1 MIVYVL
7 LAILGLSLFWV
18 NREGMETASAL
29 ETSQTTA
36 GVIKNLHKQLSTVA
50 ALQEQID
57 QLEQSINDT
66 ADDIGLYKINSIET
80 DPTKI
85 KGGYPLP
92 I

>member
-7 LAILGLSLFWV
+7 LAILGLSLLWF
-18 NREGMETASAL
+18 NREGMENASAL

-36 GVIKNLHKQLSTVA
+36 GIIKTLHDQLATVA
-50 ALQEQID
+50 SLQEQVD
-57 QLEQSINDT
+57 ELEQSINDT
-66 ADDIGLYKINSIET
+66 SEDIGTYRINSIET

-85 KGGYPLP
+85 KGGYLP